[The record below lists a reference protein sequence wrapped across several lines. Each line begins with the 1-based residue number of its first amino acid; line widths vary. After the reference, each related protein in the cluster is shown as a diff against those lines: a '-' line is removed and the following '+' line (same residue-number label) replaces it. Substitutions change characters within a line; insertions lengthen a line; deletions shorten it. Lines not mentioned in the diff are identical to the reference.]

1 MPQSG
6 DLKGKGFC
14 MGGMDAQPGREVV
27 GDGASGRT
35 AAID

>member
-1 MPQSG
+1 MSQPG

-14 MGGMDAQPGREVV
+14 MGGMNAQPGREVV
-27 GDGASGRT
+27 GDGARGGA